1 MESAIDTLSTCL
13 NYKLYRRTGSVRSL
27 GVSSR
32 CKLGSGG
39 TNNVEEASAEAVE
52 RLISAAENIGA
63 DAVIRVQFA
72 PVTSESSDD
81 YISMFCYGTAVK
93 LAS

>member
-1 MESAIDTLSTCL
+1 MAHSVPVSTT
-13 NYKLYRRTGSVRSL
+13 NFIAGHEVSDHL
-27 GVSSR
+27 GLVVGAA
-32 CKLGSGG
+32 KLGSGG

-63 DAVIRVQFA
+63 DAVIRVQFT

>member
-1 MESAIDTLSTCL
+1 MSDH
-13 NYKLYRRTGSVRSL
+13 L
-27 GVSSR
+27 GLVVGAV
-32 CKLGSGG
+32 KLGSGG

>member
-1 MESAIDTLSTCL
+1 MTHSVPVSTT
-13 NYKLYRRTGSVRSL
+13 NFIAGHEVSDHL
-27 GVSSR
+27 GLVVGAT
-32 CKLGSGG
+32 KLGSGG

-63 DAVIRVQFA
+63 DAVIRVQFT